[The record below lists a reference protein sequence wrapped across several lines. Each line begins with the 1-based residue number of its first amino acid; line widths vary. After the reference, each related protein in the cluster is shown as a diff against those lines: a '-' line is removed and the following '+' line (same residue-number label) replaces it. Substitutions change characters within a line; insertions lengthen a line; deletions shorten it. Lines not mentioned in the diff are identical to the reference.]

1 MLGVILLDKQSL
13 SVFGW
18 IIIVLVFIASVI
30 ALLPSFGTYLSN
42 TLFESSG
49 NLMNNAEVARPISV
63 NIEKSYYGECKLL
76 RNDYFEKEIVE
87 FTAIGY
93 PGYIY
98 NGATITA
105 EDGQTLTVDK
115 NNNSFILG
123 QKNVTI
129 KPNFVGVSNSFDISE
144 NGDGASL
151 LTIYENNTAVLTGH
165 SKPSIVRVNDLD
177 ISNID
182 IIHISSSVTEIP
194 EYLFKNFT
202 ALTKIVVES
211 PPEKITIPL
220 NSLPN
225 GLDVNDIIYKY

>member
-1 MLGVILLDKQSL
+1 MILLDKQSL

-18 IIIVLVFIASVI
+18 IIIILVFIASII
-30 ALLPSFGTYLSN
+30 ALLPSFGAYLSN
-42 TLFESSG
+42 TLFDSSG

-87 FTAIGY
+87 FTTIGY

-98 NGATITA
+98 NGATITD
-105 EDGQTLTVDK
+105 EDGQTLTIDK

-144 NGDGASL
+144 NGDGTSL
-151 LTIYENNTAVLTGH
+151 LTIYENNTAILIGH
-165 SKPSIVRVNDLD
+165 SKPSVIKIADLD
-177 ISNID
+177 MSNID
-182 IIHISSSVTEIP
+182 TIHISNSVNEIP
-194 EYLFKNFT
+194 KSLFVNFT
-202 ALTKIVVES
+202 ALEKIVVES
-211 PPEKITIPL
+211 PPEKLSVPFD
-220 NSLPN
+220 SLPDGFN
-225 GLDVNDIIYKY
+225 IENIVYKY